1 MKFARILPMFSV
13 LSVIM
18 LFLAACTTEP
28 RQSAEKNRS
37 ASSPAASQVR
47 RERGEMLFKQFC
59 ANCHPDGGNVSD
71 PARNLHRATLR
82 ANHING
88 PEDIIRIMRK
98 PISRMLRFDVTTL
111 PDEDARVIAV
121 YVWETF

>member
-1 MKFARILPMFSV
+1 MKFSRLLSLFSA

-18 LFLAACTTEP
+18 IFIATCTTEP
-28 RQSAEKNRS
+28 RQNTEKVRS
-37 ASSPAASQVR
+37 ASSPPASQAQ
-47 RERGEMLFKQFC
+47 REKGEMLFKQFC

-71 PARNLHRATLR
+71 PARNLRRSTLR

-88 PEDIIRIMRK
+88 PEDIIGIMRK
-98 PISRMLRFDVTTL
+98 PISRMLRFDAATL
-111 PDEDARVIAV
+111 SDEDAQAIAV